1 MRAQKIPYAIQAR
14 FFAMVLLGICAFT
27 TVANAQT
34 NAGKFT
40 LPYEVQ
46 WGRHVLPAGEY
57 KIATGYAGNVALV
70 RSTDG
75 KFVTFTPVAIK
86 EQSDDSGAALHVVAY
101 GNRYLVRSINLPAR
115 GISLVYPPANDAE
128 REILAKADRVESV
141 PVTTAK
147 K

>member
-1 MRAQKIPYAIQAR
+1 
-14 FFAMVLLGICAFT
+14 MVLLGICAFAT
-27 TVANAQT
+27 ASNAQS

-46 WGRHVLPAGEY
+46 WGRAVLPPGEY
-57 KIATGYAGNVALV
+57 KITTGYAGNAALV

-75 KFVTFTPVAIK
+75 KVVTFTPIAIK
-86 EQSDDSGAALHVVAY
+86 EQSDDHGAAIHVVAY
-101 GNRYLVRSINLPAR
+101 GKQHLVRSINLPSH
-115 GISLVYPPANDAE
+115 GISLVYPPATEAE
-128 REILAKADRVESV
+128 REILAKADRAESV